1 MTLPPPDVCQR
12 IAQLHAMMGSSS
24 ANEASTARDK
34 LLKLLADH
42 GCTWNDLGE
51 ILGAVRRGGR
61 ARATANGR
69 SPAPLGGYF
78 FHSPDGTAYADLHV
92 NGHRQ
97 TWPVR
102 SPAFQHHVRRQT
114 FEQGGSPPTNA
125 ALREIVDQ
133 YEAEAQFNGPE
144 REIHLRVGHHNGRAY
159 LDLADDQWHVVE
171 ISADGWRVLNQA
183 PVRFHRMPSML
194 ALPVPVQGGSIE
206 QLRELLNI
214 QSRDDFI
221 LIVSWLL
228 AALRGIGPYPV
239 LAVSGEHGSAKS
251 TLVRIL
257 RALIDPNVAPLRSL
271 PTSERDLFVSADA
284 SFVQA
289 YDNVSKLSA
298 AISDALCRL
307 STGAA
312 FASRQ
317 FFRNKGEVVI
327 SAMRPSILNGISH
340 VIGRADLGDRT
351 LAIALQ
357 LIKDA
362 GRRPEAEVRARF
374 ESARPGILG
383 ALLDAVSRGLEELP
397 QTKPTE
403 LARMADFDLWG
414 RACEPALWP
423 AGSFQRAYAANRR
436 EAVENSIEADAVA
449 ATIQKIV
456 AARGQWQG
464 TATDLLHLL
473 EQYADDGIRRADRTW
488 PRGPEALRHRL
499 ERARPNL
506 RKVGIEITH
515 TRAPDR
521 GRDRL
526 ITISSAG
533 PSAGADRPNRPN
545 RPDQGLEA
553 QGASDG
559 SDGSDGLDAPFEGP
573 KKTNGAAAESRVV
586 DQPKGRPRARV
597 RRKKKGA
604 PAFTS
609 PEGMGDHRHLIKI
622 KFHRKSEGRP

>member
-1 MTLPPPDVCQR
+1 
-12 IAQLHAMMGSSS
+12 
-24 ANEASTARDK
+24 
-34 LLKLLADH
+34 
-42 GCTWNDLGE
+42 
-51 ILGAVRRGGR
+51 
-61 ARATANGR
+61 
-69 SPAPLGGYF
+69 
-78 FHSPDGTAYADLHV
+78 
-92 NGHRQ
+92 
-97 TWPVR
+97 
-102 SPAFQHHVRRQT
+102 
-114 FEQGGSPPTNA
+114 
-125 ALREIVDQ
+125 
-133 YEAEAQFNGPE
+133 
-144 REIHLRVGHHNGRAY
+144 
-159 LDLADDQWHVVE
+159 
-171 ISADGWRVLNQA
+171 
-183 PVRFHRMPSML
+183 MPNML
-194 ALPVPVQGGSIE
+194 ALPVPEQGGSIE
-206 QLRELLNI
+206 ELRELLNI

-228 AALRGIGPYPV
+228 AALRGLGPYPV

-271 PTSERDLFVSADA
+271 PPSERDLFVSADDN
-284 SFVQA
+284 FVQA
-289 YDNVSKLSA
+289 YDNVSGLSA
-298 AISDALCRL
+298 PMSDALCRL
-307 STGAA
+307 ATGGA

-327 SAMRPSILNGISH
+327 SAKRPIILNGISH
-340 VIGRADLGDRT
+340 IIGRADLGDRT
-351 LAIALQ
+351 LAIALE

-362 GRRPEAEVRARF
+362 DRRPEAEVRARF
-374 ESARPGILG
+374 ESALPGILG
-383 ALLDAVSRGLEELP
+383 ALLDAVSRGLKELP

-423 AGSFQRAYAANRR
+423 AGSFQRAYAANRSQ
-436 EAVENSIEADAVA
+436 AVENSVEADGVA
-449 ATIQKIV
+449 RTIQKIAV
-456 AARGQWQG
+456 KLGEWQG

-488 PRGPEALRHRL
+488 PGGPEALRHRL
-499 ERARPNL
+499 DRAGPNL

-515 TRAPDR
+515 TRARDR

-526 ITISSAG
+526 ITISSTE
-533 PSAGADRPNRPN
+533 PSAGGDRPNRPD
-545 RPDQGLEA
+545 RPDQALEA

-559 SDGSDGLDAPFEGP
+559 SDGLDGLDAPFEGP

-597 RRKKKGA
+597 R
-604 PAFTS
+604 